1 MTNRHEAWLQRGL
14 TIESIGT
21 SYASPRTMLSSAPAY
36 SALRPNAADLV
47 VSDRPIA
54 GLSWSAYRSVLEAL
68 IGHSAPVPAHPS
80 GQPLHD
86 TRAYAHRVVREYLSG
101 EDGEGYWDYFQLNDE
116 LSLSITDATYRHDHW
131 ISVEGGRFFKVRVLL
146 SGKLLQSNG
155 ELMLQ
160 GPHAQLHVCTGERG
174 GGYAIAARAAT
185 RLVVLHCAPE
195 LLARLGF
202 APGEAPYP
210 LQALS
215 DRNGAAGLSLKI
227 HLTPELLR
235 AAQWIDA
242 SRFSVLPAV
251 RTVYLEALAM
261 QLLCHTVTELSA
273 REPHAHGAGIPPR
286 DLKRIYEA
294 RDYLAQHYASP
305 PTIPQLARMVG
316 MNQTKLKAGFKQ
328 AFQLTIYAYILQRRM
343 EATAQL
349 LVQREFSVAEIAYR
363 VGYEYP
369 ANFSCAFKR
378 YYGCSPRQW
387 KRT

>member
-1 MTNRHEAWLQRGL
+1 M
-14 TIESIGT
+14 
-21 SYASPRTMLSSAPAY
+21 TMLSSRPAD
-36 SALRPNAADLV
+36 SALRPDAADLV

-54 GLSWSAYRSVLEAL
+54 GLSWSAYRSVLDAL
-68 IGHSAPVPAHPS
+68 IGRASPGPARHSGA
-80 GQPLHD
+80 GQD
-86 TRAYAHRVVREYLSG
+86 TRPHGRRAVREYLSG
-101 EDGEGYWDYFQLNDE
+101 EDGEGYWDYFQLNEE
-116 LSLSITDATYRHDHW
+116 LSLSITDATYRRDHW

-146 SGKLLQSNG
+146 SGKLLQADG
-155 ELMLQ
+155 EVMLQ

-174 GGYAIAARAAT
+174 GGYAIAGGAAT

-195 LLARLGF
+195 LLTRRLGF

-210 LQALS
+210 LRALS
-215 DRNGAAGLSLKI
+215 VGNGPAGLAVKI

-242 SRFSVLPAV
+242 SRFTVLPAV
-251 RTVYLEALAM
+251 RTVYLESLAM
-261 QLLCHTVTELSA
+261 QLLCHTVTELSM
-273 REPHAHGAGIPPR
+273 RDPHEHTASIAPR
-286 DLKRIYEA
+286 DLKRIHEA
-294 RDYLAQHYASP
+294 RDHLAQHYASP
-305 PTIPQLARMVG
+305 PTIPQLARRVG

-328 AFQLTIYAYILQRRM
+328 TFQMTIYAYILQRRM

-349 LVQREFSVAEIAYR
+349 LVEREFSVAEIAYR
-363 VGYEYP
+363 VGYDYP

>member
-1 MTNRHEAWLQRGL
+1 
-14 TIESIGT
+14 
-21 SYASPRTMLSSAPAY
+21 MLSSAPIAGPLQPP
-36 SALRPNAADLV
+36 AELTDLV

-54 GLSWSAYRSVLEAL
+54 GLSWSAYRSVLDTLISRAAL
-68 IGHSAPVPAHPS
+68 DCGTRRAGPADRSHAPS
-80 GQPLHD
+80 
-86 TRAYAHRVVREYLSG
+86 HRVVREYLSG

-116 LSLSITDATYRHDHW
+116 LSVSITDATYRRDHW

-146 SGKLLQSNG
+146 SGNLLQSDG
-155 ELMLQ
+155 QVMLQ
-160 GPHAQLHVCTGERG
+160 GPQAQLHVCAGERG
-174 GGYAIAARAAT
+174 GGYAIAAGGAT
-185 RLVVLHCAPE
+185 KLVVLHCAPE
-195 LLARLGF
+195 LLTRLGF
-202 APGEAPYP
+202 VAGEAPYP
-210 LQALS
+210 LQALT
-215 DRNGAAGLSLKI
+215 DRNEGGRALKI

-261 QLLCHTVTELSA
+261 QLLCHTVTELSV
-273 REPHAHGAGIPPR
+273 REPHEQTTRIPPR

-294 RDYLAQHYASP
+294 RDHLAQHFASP
-305 PTIPQLARMVG
+305 PTIPQLARRVG

-328 AFQLTIYAYILQRRM
+328 TFQLTIYAYILQRRM

-349 LVQREFSVAEIAYR
+349 LVEREFSVAEIAYR

-387 KRT
+387 KRG

>member
-1 MTNRHEAWLQRGL
+1 
-14 TIESIGT
+14 
-21 SYASPRTMLSSAPAY
+21 MLSPAPADT
-36 SALRPNAADLV
+36 ALRAPAPDLV

-68 IGHSAPVPAHPS
+68 IGGTAGDPAHHPGRTLRS
-80 GQPLHD
+80 A
-86 TRAYAHRVVREYLSG
+86 RAAAHRAVREYLPAK
-101 EDGEGYWDYFQLNDE
+101 EGEGYWDYFQLSDE
-116 LSLSITDATYRHDHW
+116 LSISITDATYRNDHW
-131 ISVEGGRFFKVRVLL
+131 ISVEGGHFFKVRVLL
-146 SGKLLQSNG
+146 SGRLLRANG

-160 GPHAQLHVCTGERG
+160 GPQAQLHVCAGERG
-174 GGYAIAARAAT
+174 GGYAIAAGAAT

-195 LLARLGF
+195 LLTHRLGF
-202 APGEAPYP
+202 GPGEAPYP
-210 LQALS
+210 LQTLT
-215 DRNGAAGLSLKI
+215 DRGAAGGLAVKI

-242 SRFSVLPAV
+242 SRFTVLPAV
-251 RTVYLEALAM
+251 RSVYLEALAM
-261 QLLCHTVTELSA
+261 QLLCHTVTELA
-273 REPHAHGAGIPPR
+273 VQEPHESSGGMTAR
-286 DLKRIYEA
+286 DVKRIYEA
-294 RDYLAQHYASP
+294 RDHLAQHYASP

-328 AFQLTIYAYILQRRM
+328 IFHLTIYAYILQRRM
-343 EATAQL
+343 EATAQM
-349 LVQREFSVAEIAYR
+349 LVEREFSVAEIAYR

>member
-1 MTNRHEAWLQRGL
+1 
-14 TIESIGT
+14 
-21 SYASPRTMLSSAPAY
+21 MLSSAPADGG
-36 SALRPNAADLV
+36 LRPPPDAADLV
-47 VSDRPIA
+47 VADRRIA
-54 GLSWSAYRSVLEAL
+54 GLSWGAYRSVLDAL
-68 IGHSAPVPAHPS
+68 IARAALERGTRHP
-80 GQPLHD
+80 GQSVD
-86 TRAYAHRVVREYLSG
+86 TRAQGHRVVREYLSS

-116 LSLSITDATYRHDHW
+116 LSVSITDATYRRDHW

-146 SGKLLQSNG
+146 SGTLLQDNG
-155 ELMLQ
+155 EVMLQ
-160 GPHAQLHVCTGERG
+160 GPHAQLHVVTGERG
-174 GGYAIAARAAT
+174 GGYAIAGGAAT

-195 LLARLGF
+195 LLTRRLGF

-210 LQALS
+210 LQALT
-215 DRNGAAGLSLKI
+215 DGNGAAGLALKI

-242 SRFSVLPAV
+242 SRFTVLPAV
-251 RTVYLEALAM
+251 RTIYLEALAM
-261 QLLCHTVTELSA
+261 QLLCHTVTELSV
-273 REPHAHGAGIPPR
+273 REPHERTASIPPR

-328 AFQLTIYAYILQRRM
+328 TFQLTIYAYILQRRM

-349 LVQREFSVAEIAYR
+349 LAEREFSVAEIAYR

>member
-1 MTNRHEAWLQRGL
+1 
-14 TIESIGT
+14 
-21 SYASPRTMLSSAPAY
+21 MLSSAPAD
-36 SALRPNAADLV
+36 SGLRSNATDLV
-47 VSDRPIA
+47 VADRPIA
-54 GLSWSAYRSVLEAL
+54 GLSWTAFRSVLDAL
-68 IGHSAPVPAHPS
+68 IGPVAREPTRHS
-80 GQPLHD
+80 GQPTHGS
-86 TRAYAHRVVREYLSG
+86 RAGGHRVVREYLAP
-101 EDGEGYWDYFQLNDE
+101 EDGEGYWDYFQLSDE
-116 LSLSITDATYRHDHW
+116 LSVSITDATYRHDHW

-146 SGKLLQSNG
+146 SGRLLRPNG

-160 GPHAQLHVCTGERG
+160 GPQAQLHVCAGERG
-174 GGYAIAARAAT
+174 GGYAIAGGSAA

-195 LLARLGF
+195 LLTRRLGF

-210 LQALS
+210 LQALTG
-215 DRNGAAGLSLKI
+215 REGVGGLAVKI

-242 SRFSVLPAV
+242 SRFTVLPAV

-261 QLLCHTVTELSA
+261 QLLCHTVTELSVH
-273 REPHAHGAGIPPR
+273 EPHEPIAGIPPR
-286 DLKRIYEA
+286 DVKRICEA
-294 RDYLAQHYASP
+294 RDYLVQHYASP

-328 AFQLTIYAYILQRRM
+328 IFQLTIYAYILQRRM
-343 EATAQL
+343 EATAQML
-349 LVQREFSVAEIAYR
+349 IEREFSVAEIAYR

>member
-1 MTNRHEAWLQRGL
+1 
-14 TIESIGT
+14 
-21 SYASPRTMLSSAPAY
+21 MLIPVPPDSS
-36 SALRPNAADLV
+36 LRPSAEAADLV
-47 VSDRPIA
+47 VADRRIA
-54 GLSWSAYRSVLEAL
+54 GLSWSAYRSVLDAL
-68 IGHSAPVPAHPS
+68 IARAALERTTRRPGQGDATSAQ
-80 GQPLHD
+80 G
-86 TRAYAHRVVREYLSG
+86 HRVVREYLSS
-101 EDGEGYWDYFQLNDE
+101 EDGEGYWDYFQLNGE

-146 SGKLLQSNG
+146 AGRLLQPDG
-155 ELMLQ
+155 GVVLQ
-160 GPHAQLHVCTGERG
+160 GPHAQLHVCAGERG
-174 GGYAIAARAAT
+174 GGYAIAGRTAT
-185 RLVVLHCAPE
+185 KLVVLHCAPE
-195 LLARLGF
+195 LLTRRLGF

-210 LQALS
+210 LQALTDCS
-215 DRNGAAGLSLKI
+215 GAAGQALKI

-261 QLLCHTVTELSA
+261 QLLCHTVTELSV
-273 REPHAHGAGIPPR
+273 REQHEHTISIPPR
-286 DLKRIYEA
+286 DLKRIYAA
-294 RDYLAQHYASP
+294 RDHLAQHYASP

-328 AFQLTIYAYILQRRM
+328 IFQQTIYAYILQRRM

-349 LVQREFSVAEIAYR
+349 LVEREFSVAEIAYR
-363 VGYEYP
+363 VGYDYP

>member
-1 MTNRHEAWLQRGL
+1 
-14 TIESIGT
+14 
-21 SYASPRTMLSSAPAY
+21 MLSSAPAD
-36 SALRPNAADLV
+36 SSLRPPDDVTDLV
-47 VSDRPIA
+47 VADRRIA
-54 GLSWSAYRSVLEAL
+54 GLSWSAYRSVLDAL
-68 IGHSAPVPAHPS
+68 IARAALDHGACRPRQE
-80 GQPLHD
+80 GD
-86 TRAYAHRVVREYLSG
+86 TRAQGHRVVREYLSS

-116 LSLSITDATYRHDHW
+116 LTLSITDATYRRDHW

-146 SGKLLQSNG
+146 AGKLLQPDG
-155 ELMLQ
+155 EVMLQ
-160 GPHAQLHVCTGERG
+160 GPHAQLHVCAGERG
-174 GGYAIAARAAT
+174 GGYAIAGGTAT
-185 RLVVLHCAPE
+185 KLVVLHCAPE
-195 LLARLGF
+195 LLTRRLGF

-210 LQALS
+210 LQALT
-215 DRNGAAGLSLKI
+215 DDNGAAGRAVKI
-227 HLTPELLR
+227 RLTPELLR

-251 RTVYLEALAM
+251 RTVCLEALAM
-261 QLLCHTVTELSA
+261 QLLCHTVTDLSG
-273 REPHAHGAGIPPR
+273 REPYKPTMSLPPR
-286 DLKRIYEA
+286 DLKRIYDA
-294 RDYLAQHYASP
+294 RDHLAQHYASP

-328 AFQLTIYAYILQRRM
+328 TFKLTIYAYILQRRM

-349 LVQREFSVAEIAYR
+349 LVEREFSVAEIAYR

>member
-1 MTNRHEAWLQRGL
+1 
-14 TIESIGT
+14 
-21 SYASPRTMLSSAPAY
+21 MLSSAPAD
-36 SALRPNAADLV
+36 SALRPTAGDLV

-54 GLSWSAYRSVLEAL
+54 GLAWSAYRSALDAL
-68 IGHSAPVPAHPS
+68 IGRAAREQGHQA
-80 GQPLHD
+80 GQPPHA
-86 TRAYAHRVVREYLSG
+86 TRAHKHRVVREYLSS

-116 LSLSITDATYRHDHW
+116 LSLSITDATYRRDHW

-146 SGKLLQSNG
+146 SGKLLQPNG
-155 ELMLQ
+155 EVMLQ

-174 GGYAIAARAAT
+174 GGYAIAGAAAT

-195 LLARLGF
+195 LLTRRLGF

-210 LQALS
+210 LQALT
-215 DRNGAAGLSLKI
+215 DCNGAAGLAVKV
-227 HLTPELLR
+227 HLTPELLA

-242 SRFSVLPAV
+242 SRFTVLPAV

-261 QLLCHTVTELSA
+261 QLLCHTVTELSLRA
-273 REPHAHGAGIPPR
+273 AHTHSASIPPR

-294 RDYLAQHYASP
+294 RDYLAQHYACP

-349 LVQREFSVAEIAYR
+349 LAEREFSVAEIAYR

-387 KRT
+387 KRS

>member
-1 MTNRHEAWLQRGL
+1 M
-14 TIESIGT
+14 
-21 SYASPRTMLSSAPAY
+21 TMLSSRPAD
-36 SALRPNAADLV
+36 SALRPDATDLV

-54 GLSWSAYRSVLEAL
+54 GLSWSTYRSVLDAL
-68 IGHSAPVPAHPS
+68 IGRAAPEAARHSGN
-80 GQPLHD
+80 GQD
-86 TRAYAHRVVREYLSG
+86 TRPHGHRAVREYLSS
-101 EDGEGYWDYFQLNDE
+101 EDGEGYWDYFQLSDE
-116 LSLSITDATYRHDHW
+116 LSLSITDATYRRDHW

-146 SGKLLQSNG
+146 AGKLLRADG
-155 ELMLQ
+155 EVMLQ

-174 GGYAIAARAAT
+174 GGYAIAAGAAT

-195 LLARLGF
+195 LLTRLGF

-210 LQALS
+210 LRALS
-215 DRNGAAGLSLKI
+215 VRDGSAGLAVKI

-242 SRFSVLPAV
+242 SRFTVLPAV

-261 QLLCHTVTELSA
+261 QLLCHTVTELSM
-273 REPHAHGAGIPPR
+273 RDPHEHAASIAPR
-286 DLKRIYEA
+286 DLKRIHGA
-294 RDYLAQHYASP
+294 RDHLAQHYASP

-328 AFQLTIYAYILQRRM
+328 TFQMTIYAYILQRRM

-349 LVQREFSVAEIAYR
+349 LVEREFSVAEIAYR
-363 VGYEYP
+363 VGYDYP

>member
-1 MTNRHEAWLQRGL
+1 
-14 TIESIGT
+14 
-21 SYASPRTMLSSAPAY
+21 MLSSAPAD
-36 SALRPNAADLV
+36 SALRPDSADLV

-54 GLSWSAYRSVLEAL
+54 GLSWSTYRSVLDAL
-68 IGHSAPVPAHPS
+68 IGRAAPEQAHHS
-80 GQPLHD
+80 GQPTHD
-86 TRAYAHRVVREYLSG
+86 TRAHGHRVVREYLAPEG
-101 EDGEGYWDYFQLNDE
+101 GEGYWDYFQLSDE
-116 LSLSITDATYRHDHW
+116 LSVSITDATYRHDHW

-146 SGKLLQSNG
+146 SGRLLQPNG

-160 GPHAQLHVCTGERG
+160 GPQAQLHVCAGERG
-174 GGYAIAARAAT
+174 GGYAIAGGAAT

-195 LLARLGF
+195 LLTRRLGF
-202 APGEAPYP
+202 AAGEAPYP
-210 LQALS
+210 LQALT
-215 DRNGAAGLSLKI
+215 DREGAGGLAVKI

-242 SRFSVLPAV
+242 SRFTVLPAV
-251 RTVYLEALAM
+251 RSVYLEALAM
-261 QLLCHTVTELSA
+261 QLLCHTVTELSVH
-273 REPHAHGAGIPPR
+273 EPHEHIAGIPPR

-328 AFQLTIYAYILQRRM
+328 TFQLTIYAYILQRRM
-343 EATAQL
+343 EATAQM
-349 LVQREFSVAEIAYR
+349 LVEREFSVAEIAYR

>member
-1 MTNRHEAWLQRGL
+1 MV
-14 TIESIGT
+14 
-21 SYASPRTMLSSAPAY
+21 LSSAPAE
-36 SALRPNAADLV
+36 SGLRPDAADLV
-47 VSDRPIA
+47 VADRPIA
-54 GLSWSAYRSVLEAL
+54 GLSWSAYRSVLDAL
-68 IGHSAPVPAHPS
+68 IGRPA
-80 GQPLHD
+80 LER
-86 TRAYAHRVVREYLSG
+86 RARRTGPADHTGSRGHRVVREYLSS

-116 LSLSITDATYRHDHW
+116 LSLSITDATYRRDHW

-146 SGKLLQSNG
+146 SGQLLQPNG
-155 ELMLQ
+155 EVMLQ
-160 GPHAQLHVCTGERG
+160 GPHAQLHVCAGERG
-174 GGYAIAARAAT
+174 GGYAIAGGAAT

-195 LLARLGF
+195 LLTRRLGF
-202 APGEAPYP
+202 APGEAPHP
-210 LQALS
+210 LQTLTE
-215 DRNGAAGLSLKI
+215 RTAATGLSLKI

-235 AAQWIDA
+235 AAQWIDG
-242 SRFSVLPAV
+242 SRFTVLPAV
-251 RTVYLEALAM
+251 RTVYLEALAL
-261 QLLCHTVTELSA
+261 QLLCHTVTELSV
-273 REPHAHGAGIPPR
+273 REPHVHSANIPPR

-349 LVQREFSVAEIAYR
+349 LVAREFSVAEIAYR

>member
-1 MTNRHEAWLQRGL
+1 
-14 TIESIGT
+14 
-21 SYASPRTMLSSAPAY
+21 MLSSA
-36 SALRPNAADLV
+36 SADSGLRPPIATDLV

-54 GLSWSAYRSVLEAL
+54 GLSWSTYRSVLDTL
-68 IGHSAPVPAHPS
+68 INRAAIGQVQHP
-80 GQPLHD
+80 GQPTD
-86 TRAYAHRVVREYLSG
+86 VTRRAVHRVVREYLPP
-101 EDGEGYWDYFQLNDE
+101 EEGEGYWDFFQLSDE
-116 LSLSITDATYRHDHW
+116 LSVSITDATYRRDHW

-146 SGKLLQSNG
+146 SGRLLRPDG
-155 ELMLQ
+155 EVMLQ
-160 GPHAQLHVCTGERG
+160 GPQAQLHVCAGERG
-174 GGYAIAARAAT
+174 GGYAIAGGAAT

-195 LLARLGF
+195 VLTRRLGF
-202 APGEAPYP
+202 APGEAPHP
-210 LQALS
+210 LEAMT
-215 DRNGAAGLSLKI
+215 DREGAGGLAVKI

-242 SRFSVLPAV
+242 SRFSVLASD

-261 QLLCHTVTELSA
+261 QLLCHTVTELSV
-273 REPHAHGAGIPPR
+273 REPHMHSASIPPR

-328 AFQLTIYAYILQRRM
+328 TFQLTIYAYILQRRM

-349 LVQREFSVAEIAYR
+349 LVEREFSVAEIAYR

>member
-1 MTNRHEAWLQRGL
+1 MRST
-14 TIESIGT
+14 TILISAPPD
-21 SYASPRTMLSSAPAY
+21 SSLRSSAEV
-36 SALRPNAADLV
+36 ADLV
-47 VSDRPIA
+47 VADRRIA
-54 GLSWSAYRSVLEAL
+54 GLSWSAYRSVLDAL
-68 IGHSAPVPAHPS
+68 IARATLEAATRRPGQGHGTSAQ
-80 GQPLHD
+80 G
-86 TRAYAHRVVREYLSG
+86 HRVVREYLSS
-101 EDGEGYWDYFQLNDE
+101 EDGEGYWDYFQLNGE
-116 LSLSITDATYRHDHW
+116 LSLSITDATYRRDHW

-146 SGKLLQSNG
+146 AGRLLQPDG
-155 ELMLQ
+155 GVVLQ
-160 GPHAQLHVCTGERG
+160 GPHAQLHVCAGERG
-174 GGYAIAARAAT
+174 GGYAIAGGTAT
-185 RLVVLHCAPE
+185 KLVVLHCAPE
-195 LLARLGF
+195 LLTRRLGF

-210 LQALS
+210 LQALTDCS
-215 DRNGAAGLSLKI
+215 GAAGQALKI

-261 QLLCHTVTELSA
+261 QLLCHTVTELSV
-273 REPHAHGAGIPPR
+273 REQHEHTISIPPR
-286 DLKRIYEA
+286 DLKRIYAA
-294 RDYLAQHYASP
+294 RDHLAQHYASP

-328 AFQLTIYAYILQRRM
+328 TFQQTIYAYILQRRM

-349 LVQREFSVAEIAYR
+349 LVEREFSVAEIAYR
-363 VGYEYP
+363 VGYDYP

>member
-1 MTNRHEAWLQRGL
+1 
-14 TIESIGT
+14 
-21 SYASPRTMLSSAPAY
+21 MLSSAPAD
-36 SALRPNAADLV
+36 SSLRRSTDTADLV
-47 VSDRPIA
+47 VADRRIA
-54 GLSWSAYRSVLEAL
+54 GLSWSAYRSVLDAL
-68 IGHSAPVPAHPS
+68 ISRAPLEHGTRRP
-80 GQPLHD
+80 GQAD
-86 TRAYAHRVVREYLSG
+86 GTRPHGHRVVREYLSS

-116 LSLSITDATYRHDHW
+116 LSLSITDATYRRDHW

-146 SGKLLQSNG
+146 SGKLLQPDG

-160 GPHAQLHVCTGERG
+160 GPHAQLHVCAGERG
-174 GGYAIAARAAT
+174 GGYAIAGGGAT
-185 RLVVLHCAPE
+185 RLVVLHCAPG
-195 LLARLGF
+195 LLTRLGF
-202 APGEAPYP
+202 AAGEAPYP
-210 LQALS
+210 LQALTDGS
-215 DRNGAAGLSLKI
+215 AAAGRALKI

-242 SRFSVLPAV
+242 SRFTVLPAV

-261 QLLCHTVTELSA
+261 QLLCHTVTELSV
-273 REPHAHGAGIPPR
+273 REPHEHTASIPPR

-294 RDYLAQHYASP
+294 RDHLAQHYPTP

-328 AFQLTIYAYILQRRM
+328 TFQLTIYAYILQRRM

-349 LVQREFSVAEIAYR
+349 LVEREFSVAEIAYR

>member
-1 MTNRHEAWLQRGL
+1 MA
-14 TIESIGT
+14 
-21 SYASPRTMLSSAPAY
+21 MLSPAPAD
-36 SALRPNAADLV
+36 SLRPPADVTDLV
-47 VSDRPIA
+47 VSDRRIA
-54 GLSWSAYRSVLEAL
+54 GLSWSAYRSVLDAL
-68 IGHSAPVPAHPS
+68 IARAALERGTRRP
-80 GQPLHD
+80 GQRDD
-86 TRAYAHRVVREYLSG
+86 TRAQGHRVVREYLSS
-101 EDGEGYWDYFQLNDE
+101 EDGDGYWDYFQLNDE
-116 LSLSITDATYRHDHW
+116 LSLSITGATYRCNHW

-146 SGKLLQSNG
+146 TGRLLQPDG
-155 ELMLQ
+155 EVMLQ
-160 GPHAQLHVCTGERG
+160 GPHAQLHVCAGERG
-174 GGYAIAARAAT
+174 GGYAIAGGRAT
-185 RLVVLHCAPE
+185 KLVVLHCAPE
-195 LLARLGF
+195 LLTRRLGF

-210 LQALS
+210 LQALTDCS
-215 DRNGAAGLSLKI
+215 GAAGRALKI
-227 HLTPELLR
+227 RLTPELLR

-273 REPHAHGAGIPPR
+273 HEPHDHSMSIPPR
-286 DLKRIYEA
+286 DLKRIHEA
-294 RDYLAQHYASP
+294 RDHLAQHYASP

-328 AFQLTIYAYILQRRM
+328 TFQQTIYAYILQRRM

-349 LVQREFSVAEIAYR
+349 LVEREFSVAEIAYR